1 MNQLKL
7 PFLTHP
13 LNRTSK
19 KMETYDAKHD
29 GRGQFS
35 TSFLCRLFTVVDGV
49 VRYTSI
55 HPKGHPHDAFGAI
68 FWISSRY
75 QVHPTILAKYTKERI
90 PSLGRVINR
99 AKLSRGSIL
108 SVF

>member
-1 MNQLKL
+1 
-7 PFLTHP
+7 
-13 LNRTSK
+13 
-19 KMETYDAKHD
+19 METYDAKHD

-68 FWISSRY
+68 FWVSSRY
-75 QVHPTILAKYTKERI
+75 QIHSSTLY
-90 PSLGRVINR
+90 RVVR
-99 AKLSRGSIL
+99 DQ
-108 SVF
+108 SVRCYIIYI